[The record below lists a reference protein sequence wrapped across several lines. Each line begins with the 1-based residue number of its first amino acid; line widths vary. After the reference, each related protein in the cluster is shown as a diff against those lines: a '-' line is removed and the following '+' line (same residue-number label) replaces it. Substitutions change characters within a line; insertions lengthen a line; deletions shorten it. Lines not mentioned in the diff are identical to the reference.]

1 MLRPFPNF
9 TLVFLAVASLL
20 ATSDRAIAGPIIYLF
35 GAHDVNT
42 GGEFISEHTTGA
54 FNESITHEPDENWG
68 FGSASQNTIRTS
80 SFMGGTGTATVLRDG
95 VEGSVAFSRTS
106 VSFQL
111 DQPYLADLALELV
124 GDSYIGFYRVGPQFP
139 SGIQDVWEESISE
152 DTASFMRQALLQPG
166 NYLFQLGSF
175 AALTG
180 DRMGSATSSFAGGLT
195 LTPSASVPENPTP
208 VPEPA
213 TMLLMGTGLALAF
226 KKRHARR

>member
-1 MLRPFPNF
+1 MSRPFPNF
-9 TLVFLAVASLL
+9 TLVFLTVASLL
-20 ATSDRAIAGPIIYLF
+20 ATSGSAIAGPIIYLF
-35 GAHDVNT
+35 GAHDVNA
-42 GGEFISEHTTGA
+42 GGESISQHTTGA

-80 SFMGGTGTATVLRDG
+80 SFIGGTGTATVQRDG

-124 GDSYIGFYRVGPQFP
+124 GDSYIGFYRTNPYTEL
-139 SGIQDVWEESISE
+139 WEEVIRENSALI
-152 DTASFMRQALLQPG
+152 MRQALLQPG

-175 AALTG
+175 ASLTG
-180 DRMGSATSSFAGGLT
+180 NRMGSATSSFAGGLT
-195 LTPSASVPENPTP
+195 LTPSDFVPENPTP
-208 VPEPA
+208 VPEPT

-226 KKRHARR
+226 KKRHADKRQ